1 MRPLALPVVIAVVL
15 AAACSKKPEG
25 EGELSA
31 EDKKAKA
38 EGTYLAASQAFM
50 AGDYPE
56 ATRLF
61 EEVKKLSPDDPRLPA
76 AEGELLL
83 AQAKIT
89 DALAMFEKAVK
100 IDPKRATNYSRIG
113 YIQQIKGNRE
123 AAVAALTKAIEL
135 NPRDFNAY
143 EAMGDVYVK
152 DGKIDDAVASFM
164 KAAEVGPDEIKV
176 GLVFKASQ
184 EVDKAGFPDRALTMQ
199 EEAWKK
205 GLKSVELLTEL
216 GDRLVQKGRLLE
228 AANVYT
234 DAARLEKADPTLWE
248 LVGELYVK
256 LDKPGDAEAAFRE
269 SLKVKDRGVVH
280 VALARMCLQRKDS
293 ACVKSE
299 VDLALE
305 KATGEEPREIT
316 ELTELLAEVGRPS
329 DAAKLLGEY
338 ASEEPNHGDG
348 KLQLRAA
355 QLAKAAGDKAA
366 VEAFCKRAM
375 ASDAGFK
382 KCP

>member
-1 MRPLALPVVIAVVL
+1 MRAFGILVLILAVG
-15 AAACSKKPEG
+15 CSKKPEG

-38 EGTYLAASQAFM
+38 EGTYLQASQAFM

-61 EEVKKLSPDDPRLPA
+61 EEVKKLAPADPRLPA

-83 AQAKIT
+83 AQAKLT

-100 IDPKRATNYSRIG
+100 LDPKRATNYSRIG
-113 YIQQIKGNRE
+113 YIQQLKGNRE
-123 AAVAALTKAIEL
+123 AAVAALQKAIEL
-135 NPRDFNAY
+135 NPRDWNAH

-164 KAAEVGPDEIKV
+164 KAAEVCPDELKV
-176 GLVFKASQ
+176 QLVLKASQ
-184 EVDKAGFPDRALTMQ
+184 EVDKAGFAERAFTMQ

-216 GDRLVQKGRLLE
+216 GDRLVQKGRLAE
-228 AANVYT
+228 AANAYT

-269 SLKVKDRGVVH
+269 SLKVKERGVVH
-280 VALARMCLQRKDS
+280 VALARMCIQRKDN
-293 ACVKSE
+293 ACLKSE

-305 KATGEEPREIT
+305 KATGEDPRELT
-316 ELTELLAEVGRPS
+316 ELTELLAEVGRTA
-329 DAAKLLGEY
+329 DAAKLLGGY
-338 ASEEPNHGDG
+338 ASEEQNHGDG

-355 QLAKAAGDKAA
+355 QLAKAAGDKASM
-366 VEAFCKRAM
+366 ESFCKRAL

-382 KCP
+382 RCP